1 MYTSNIFG
9 DWWIGRFIPA
19 NRLILMTAFIDE
31 GCVTYKNTALPQN
44 IFLSKKIDRVFIC
57 NIFAK

>member
-44 IFLSKKIDRVFIC
+44 IFLSKKNRQGFYM
-57 NIFAK
+57 